1 MTIALT
7 RVIPMERERGRET
20 PGGPSGWRLS
30 TNAWDMPR
38 PYLCRAAVLKYRPS
52 VSTPEI
58 LWFAGTLL
66 VMLVGVL
73 GCILP
78 AIPGTPLI
86 FAAAVA
92 HRLIVGES
100 GAQTWVLVTLGII
113 AILAL
118 AADYA
123 AALYGAKALGA
134 SRLGMTGAVIG
145 GLVGLFLGP
154 FGILLGPFVGAF
166 SFEFVGGRAWHD
178 SAKAGA
184 GATIGLL
191 VGAVGKVAC
200 AVSMTLLFA
209 ADILWRAFSGPSI
222 PA

>member
-1 MTIALT
+1 MT
-7 RVIPMERERGRET
+7 
-20 PGGPSGWRLS
+20 
-30 TNAWDMPR
+30 
-38 PYLCRAAVLKYRPS
+38 
-52 VSTPEI
+52 TPEI
-58 LWFAGTLL
+58 LWFAAALFL
-66 VMLVGVL
+66 MMIGVL
-73 GCILP
+73 GALFP

-86 FAAAVA
+86 FAAAVG
-92 HRLIVGES
+92 HRFVVGES
-100 GAQTWVLVTLGII
+100 GAQTWVLVTLGIL

-123 AALYGAKALGA
+123 ASLYGAKSLGA
-134 SRLGMTGAVIG
+134 SKWGILGAGIG

-166 SFEFVGGRAWHD
+166 SFEFAGGRAWRD

-200 AVSMTLLFA
+200 GIGMTLLFA
-209 ADILWRAFSGPSI
+209 ADVLWRAV
-222 PA
+222 A